1 MQSKINENQD
11 VSWRD
16 VAVSRRTQLAR
27 RIGYAALGA
36 LLVCHFVGVKFG
48 AVCLVAILLSQL
60 LDAWIWRPVATGR
73 LERPEKSTIILFS
86 VAQASFVFDFVPI
99 ALWTVHDT
107 GLRIFAALWIA
118 GAMLHTTMHMYH
130 NRTAWLYGTGPHM
143 IVVAALPIASFL
155 FGDMSL
161 TNAAVAV
168 FGVGLYCVHMSGTF
182 RAVSLSAKAREASR
196 QEALKQREEAQ
207 AANNAK
213 STFLATMSHE
223 IRTPLNGVIG
233 LAEVLC
239 REDLPERSARHAET
253 IRGSGMMLLQLLND
267 ILDVSKVEAGR
278 LELENAAFNLDDVAR
293 KIINLHTPKARE
305 KGIDLEFEIDGD
317 IDRVRIGDEHRV
329 AQIFHNLVVNAVKFT
344 VQGRVTARI
353 KEDGRDGW
361 LRIEVEDT
369 GVGMDEEQA
378 KKVFQPFI
386 QADNTIT
393 RKFGGTGL
401 GLSIVQGIV
410 DAMGGRIAVR
420 SAVGCG
426 STITVALPLK
436 ATKADPVADIAPG
449 DDNVSAVHGMRVL
462 VVDDNHVN
470 RLVAS
475 SMLSP
480 LDVDAVSADSG
491 EAAIALVREQDFD
504 LILMD
509 ISMPDMDGVEAMLA
523 IRKMYDGAA
532 PLIFAAS
539 AHAMNHEVEAY
550 MAKGFDGYLT
560 KPITHAALID
570 ALGQAAAH
578 SASSPAA
585 RAAG

>member
-1 MQSKINENQD
+1 MQSMSDEIQD

-16 VAVSRRTQLAR
+16 VAISRRSQLGR
-27 RIGYAALGA
+27 RIAYAALGTA
-36 LLVCHFVGVKFG
+36 LVGCFVGAKYG
-48 AVCLVAILLSQL
+48 AICMVAILISQL

-73 LERPEKSTIILFS
+73 LVRPEKSVIILVS
-86 VAQASFVFDFVPI
+86 VAQASFVYDLIPI

-107 GLRIFAALWIA
+107 GLRIFAALWVA
-118 GAMLHTTMHMYH
+118 GGMLHTTMHMH
-130 NRTAWLYGTGPHM
+130 QNRTAWLYGTGPHM
-143 IVVAALPIASFL
+143 IVFAALPIGSFL

-161 TNAAVAV
+161 ANTALAV
-168 FGVGLYCVHMSGTF
+168 FGVGLYASHMSGTF
-182 RAVSLSAKAREASR
+182 RAVSLSAKAREDAR
-196 QEALKQREEAQ
+196 EDAVKQREEAL

-213 STFLATMSHE
+213 SAFLATMSHE

-239 REDLPERSARHAET
+239 GEDLPEKSARHAET
-253 IRGSGMMLLQLLND
+253 IRSSGMMLLQLLND

-278 LELENAAFNLDDVAR
+278 LELENTAFNLDDVAR

-317 IDRVRIGDEHRV
+317 IERVRMGDEYRV
-329 AQIFHNLVVNAVKFT
+329 AQILHNLVANAVKFT

-353 KEDGRDGW
+353 KEDGREDW

-378 KKVFQPFI
+378 EKVFQPFI
-386 QADNTIT
+386 QADNSVT

-401 GLSIVQGIV
+401 GLSIVKGIV
-410 DAMGGRIAVR
+410 DAMGGRVAVR
-420 SAVGCG
+420 STVGRG
-426 STITVALPLK
+426 STITVAVPLK
-436 ATKADPVADIAPG
+436 ATTAAPSVEATAFDHDI
-449 DDNVSAVHGMRVL
+449 SSFLGMRAL

-480 LDVDAVSADSG
+480 LEVDAMSADSG
-491 EAAIALVREQDFD
+491 EAAIELVKEKNFD

-523 IRKMYDGAA
+523 IRQMLGDAA
-532 PLIFAAS
+532 PPIFAAS
-539 AHAMNHEVEAY
+539 AHAMKHEVEAY

-570 ALGQAAAH
+570 ALGKAVAHRAPSSAAH
-578 SASSPAA
+578 
-585 RAAG
+585 AAG